1 MAVNLQT
8 IIQDLKQKTINL
20 TSRYEALSKE
30 KENADK
36 LIGELRNEVAE
47 LKKELEAIRTDNQ
60 FLILS
65 HRLASGPDMLV
76 KSRRTISRLIRDIDK
91 CISQLKE

>member
-8 IIQDLKQKTINL
+8 ILLDLKQKTITL
-20 TSRYEALSKE
+20 SSRCQTLKEE
-30 KENADK
+30 KESAEK
-36 LIGELRNEVAE
+36 RVGELAAEVAS
-47 LKKELEAIRTDNQ
+47 LKKELESTRTDNR

-65 HRLASGPDMLV
+65 HRLASDPEALV
-76 KSRRTISRLIRDIDK
+76 KSRRTISKLICDIDK